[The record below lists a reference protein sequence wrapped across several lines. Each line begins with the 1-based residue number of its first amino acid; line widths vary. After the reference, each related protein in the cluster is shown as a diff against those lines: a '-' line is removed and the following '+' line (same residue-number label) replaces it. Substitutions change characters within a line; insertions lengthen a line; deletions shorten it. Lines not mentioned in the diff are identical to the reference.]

1 MIPTNFLQKFKNN
14 FYNPWQESLQSDAG
28 EKIPLSIAVIS
39 QKGGVGKTTVAI
51 NLAAVMAQQG
61 KKVLLVDSDPQGSV
75 KHWFQSLTKE
85 QPFTILSIFESL
97 RLSDIPDYQE
107 QKLHIVIDSPP
118 SLNQIS
124 RAILT
129 GIKLAIIPV
138 TPSPLD
144 VWSAGATV
152 AMIKDAQAENPHLK
166 ARFLISR
173 KMSTTKLGESLR
185 ESLTKY
191 NLPVFKTE
199 ISQRIALAQSL
210 LLGKN
215 IFQFLPFSDS
225 SYEFEQLYQE
235 ITRIRW

>member
-14 FYNPWQESLQSDAG
+14 FYNSWQESLQSEVG
-28 EKIPLSIAVIS
+28 GKIPLSIAVIS

-51 NLAAVMAQQG
+51 NLAAVIAQQG

-85 QPFTILSIFESL
+85 QPFNIFSIFESL

-129 GIKLAIIPV
+129 RIKLAIIPV

-152 AMIKDAQAENPHLK
+152 EMIKEAQTENPYLK
-166 ARFLISR
+166 ARLLISR

-185 ESLTKY
+185 ESLAKY

-225 SYEFEQLYQE
+225 AYEFEQLYQE
-235 ITRIRW
+235 IIRIRW

>member
-1 MIPTNFLQKFKNN
+1 MARREAPGQKADG
-14 FYNPWQESLQSDAG
+14 NPQHDG
-28 EKIPLSIAVIS
+28 
-39 QKGGVGKTTVAI
+39 
-51 NLAAVMAQQG
+51 AAR
-61 KKVLLVDSDPQGSV
+61 SV
-75 KHWFQSLTKE
+75 
-85 QPFTILSIFESL
+85 
-97 RLSDIPDYQE
+97 RAIPDYQE
-107 QKLHIVIDSPP
+107 QKFHLVIDSPP

-129 GIKLAIIPV
+129 RIKLAIIPV

-152 AMIKDAQAENPHLK
+152 AMIKDAQSGNPYLK

-173 KMSTTKLGESLR
+173 KMSTTKLGDSLR

-191 NLPVFKTE
+191 NIPVFKTE

-225 SYEFEQLYQE
+225 AYEFEQLYQE
-235 ITRIRW
+235 IIRIRW